1 MTKEQDITCIVC
13 PIGCKIT
20 VQSDG
25 TTAKA
30 LTGHR
35 CKEGISYATT
45 EALDPRRMLT
55 SSILVHDG
63 EWPLV
68 SVKTSQSVPKKD
80 IFNVL
85 KEIQKTSV
93 NAPVKR
99 GDILLSNV
107 ANLNID
113 IIATKT
119 IQKKRK

>member
-1 MTKEQDITCIVC
+1 MTNQQEITCIVC

-25 TTAKA
+25 TSAKA

-35 CKEGISYATT
+35 CKEGITYATT

-55 SSILVHDG
+55 SSILVKNGD
-63 EWPLV
+63 WPLV
-68 SVKTSQSVPKKD
+68 SVKSTQPVPKKD

-85 KEIQKTSV
+85 KRIQSTSV

-99 GDILLSNV
+99 GDILISNV
-107 ANLNID
+107 ENLNID

-119 IQKKRK
+119 IKKEK